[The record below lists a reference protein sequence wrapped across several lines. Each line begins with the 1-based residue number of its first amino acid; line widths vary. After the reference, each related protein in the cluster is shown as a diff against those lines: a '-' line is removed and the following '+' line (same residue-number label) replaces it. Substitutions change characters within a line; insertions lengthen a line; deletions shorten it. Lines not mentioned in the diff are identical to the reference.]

1 MSLYLKKSYTRVIGY
16 PLWYGMV
23 IWSLV
28 AWSVSMAQNGG
39 VEIQERD
46 KMLGA
51 AFRDGG
57 SSAFGIGVLPPN
69 PPPSTPHQVM
79 PVGSMLGN
87 QSSHPT
93 PSIPVIPTVI
103 TKRMAYEWAS
113 QCVSCHSMNVM
124 VGGIPSLA
132 GRSATE
138 MTQSLRNFRNTPL
151 GPQATVMPQ
160 IVKGYTDEQLEHI
173 ATQLANWQFPLV
185 RTQILNAIEP

>member
-23 IWSLV
+23 IWGLV

-39 VEIQERD
+39 AEIQERD

-69 PPPSTPHQVM
+69 PPPSTPHQV
-79 PVGSMLGN
+79 
-87 QSSHPT
+87 
-93 PSIPVIPTVI
+93 IPTVV

-124 VGGIPSLA
+124 VGGMPSLA